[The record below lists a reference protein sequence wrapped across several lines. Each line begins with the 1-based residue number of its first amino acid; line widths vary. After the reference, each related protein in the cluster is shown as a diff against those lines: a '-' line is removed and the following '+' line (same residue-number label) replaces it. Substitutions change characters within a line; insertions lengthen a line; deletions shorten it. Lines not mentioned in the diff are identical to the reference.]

1 METLRYEFVKV
12 LEEERA
18 IDTVDRYRD
27 YLRATRDVRILLD
40 IPRTVVPAEP
50 SDPVRG
56 AADAPV
62 RIVEFSDFHCPFCR
76 QARPVLERLMEK
88 YAGQVQWTWKD
99 YPLGP
104 RAAAEAAACAHGQ
117 GRFWEYHD
125 LLFERQG
132 EIAPD
137 DGAALLAL
145 ARELG
150 LDEADFAACVAEGRH
165 QEDIA
170 SDAAAGAAAGV
181 SGTPT
186 VFVNGQVVAGV
197 ESFGALEQVVLDEL
211 RRIENR
217 NGRE

>member
-1 METLRYEFVKV
+1 MTGET
-12 LEEERA
+12 
-18 IDTVDRYRD
+18 
-27 YLRATRDVRILLD
+27 
-40 IPRTVVPAEP
+40 
-50 SDPVRG
+50 
-56 AADAPV
+56 
-62 RIVEFSDFHCPFCR
+62 
-76 QARPVLERLMEK
+76 
-88 YAGQVQWTWKD
+88 
-99 YPLGP
+99 
-104 RAAAEAAACAHGQ
+104 
-117 GRFWEYHD
+117 
-125 LLFERQG
+125 
-132 EIAPD
+132 APD

-170 SDAAAGAAAGV
+170 SDVAAGAAAGV

-217 NGRE
+217 NRGG